1 MDIYLLGITAIFTL
15 VLNSLLTL
23 YLVKDKMN
31 AYTYI
36 ENKNE
41 IINFVLTPSIHN
53 EYAVETEILSTEII
67 SKGDYWNGGGLQ

>member
-41 IINFVLTPSIHN
+41 IINFVLTPSIQN
-53 EYAVETEILSTEII
+53 EFAVETEILSTEII
-67 SKGDYWNGGGLQ
+67 SKGDY

>member
-15 VLNSLLTL
+15 VLNLLLAL
-23 YLVKDKMN
+23 YLVKNKMD
-31 AYTYI
+31 AYTYV

-41 IINFVLTPSIHN
+41 IINFVLTPSIQN

-67 SKGDYWNGGGLQ
+67 SKGDY